1 MDGLM
6 ESSIGSLSSSFSA
19 SDSSSSSSAD
29 FLDDATSSLNKQPLY
44 QMSSIKAE
52 LPIKKGKGLSK
63 YYQGKAQS
71 FTSLSDAKSLED
83 LVKPVRMPYKKKVK
97 SFKSN
102 GGKLEGERSAPTPLH
117 EIKGSNPP
125 VIPKEGTS

>member
-1 MDGLM
+1 MRCR
-6 ESSIGSLSSSFSA
+6 
-19 SDSSSSSSAD
+19 
-29 FLDDATSSLNKQPLY
+29 
-44 QMSSIKAE
+44 
-52 LPIKKGKGLSK
+52 KGLSK

-83 LVKPVRMPYKKKVK
+83 LVKPVRTLYKKKVK

-117 EIKGSNPP
+117 ESKGLVGSKPP
-125 VIPKEGTS
+125 VIPKGTLS